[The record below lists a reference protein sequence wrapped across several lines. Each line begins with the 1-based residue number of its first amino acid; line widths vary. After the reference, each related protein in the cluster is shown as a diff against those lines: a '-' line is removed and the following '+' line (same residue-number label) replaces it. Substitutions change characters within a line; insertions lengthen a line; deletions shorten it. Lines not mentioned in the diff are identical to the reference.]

1 MAVRSLMHCYEDRD
15 LSFCKSLYTLPNSS
29 PAFGW
34 KQMLGLSLDLTA
46 FTVF

>member
-1 MAVRSLMHCYEDRD
+1 MTARLLAHCYEDRD

-34 KQMLGLSLDLTA
+34 KQMLGLLLDLTA
-46 FTVF
+46 FSVF